1 MALAVTKVCVVSA
14 AVTVLQKSRSLKRTE
29 MIRELNVSDSELH
42 WQAESEHLPLA
53 VAEPGPWL
61 SPRMQLADSEL
72 AAACVE
78 PAAALMAVVLLVRVV
93 AAVQPEVQVTAEL
106 VLLIPRSA
114 NLRVWMR
121 LRLRLSLRLSLTPR
135 RRAVM
140 VTVTVPLAVVATV
153 TPLALRLGVGLGDT
167 RPTRTRRGLL

>member
-1 MALAVTKVCVVSA
+1 M
-14 AVTVLQKSRSLKRTE
+14 QKSRSLKRTE

-78 PAAALMAVVLLVRVV
+78 PAAALMAVVLLARVV
-93 AAVQPEVQVTAEL
+93 AAVQVQVTAEFKL
-106 VLLIPRSA
+106 VLLAQTS
-114 NLRVWMR
+114 
-121 LRLRLSLRLSLTPR
+121 
-135 RRAVM
+135 
-140 VTVTVPLAVVATV
+140 
-153 TPLALRLGVGLGDT
+153 G
-167 RPTRTRRGLL
+167 